1 MMCPLG
7 VANEMSAPPAS
18 GWDGLGTRE
27 GLDRL
32 TESSGGQ
39 LLYVLPHP
47 RRDGATHLVL
57 DPLELI
63 AKLSVLIPAPR
74 FHLLRSHG
82 LLAPHA
88 AGRAQVVLR
97 RPQAVDQ
104 GAGAVQIGRLKD
116 SNLGPAD

>member
-1 MMCPLG
+1 
-7 VANEMSAPPAS
+7 MSAPPAS

-82 LLAPHA
+82 LLAPMPRA
-88 AGRAQVVLR
+88 AHRLSSAAPR
-97 RPQAVDQ
+97 RSTKAPGPSRSAGSRTRTLDPLIKRDDQ
-104 GAGAVQIGRLKD
+104 GP
-116 SNLGPAD
+116 N